1 MKTLEKITL
10 ELDMYNACRT
20 NTMRAYSYETR
31 HYNLPLLA
39 QISGARFEDTLA
51 DLDLCAKNKADD
63 EAIET
68 IKHLAESLLSA
79 YEIQRRTY

>member
-1 MKTLEKITL
+1 MKNLNKITL

-20 NTMRAYSYETR
+20 NTGRAYSNETK
-31 HYNLPLLA
+31 HYNLPFLA
-39 QISGARFEDTLA
+39 QISGERFEDTLTE
-51 DLDLCAKNKADD
+51 LDWCAKNKADD

-79 YEIQRRTY
+79 YEIQRSTY